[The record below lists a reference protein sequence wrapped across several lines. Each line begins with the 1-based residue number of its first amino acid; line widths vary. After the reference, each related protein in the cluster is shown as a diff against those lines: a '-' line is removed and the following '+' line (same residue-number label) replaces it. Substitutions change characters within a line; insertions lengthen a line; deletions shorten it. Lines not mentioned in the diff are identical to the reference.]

1 MVKYWAIAAAIGSLA
16 MTGCTE
22 TIFKPFDADKG
33 SVSMDARQRAI
44 LSVERG
50 TPREPHRIV
59 CAEPSPDALATIAAS
74 AGLSGSLSGLP
85 QFPGK
90 AELASSFASGEQAG
104 MIGARNST
112 IQLLRD
118 GLYRACEA
126 YMNGALGDFGYGLVL
141 VNYGRVMVSL
151 LTADGLTHPA
161 LVQPVVIGSTPG
173 AVTTQIKDGQ
183 STPDKSKDAADK
195 TQDAAKDVKTADDK
209 KVIPAA
215 APAKDGGADREPAT
229 GADPAKPVT
238 NPAAPGLAPGQL
250 NDQAQH
256 VLENVVYKLANPTE
270 DPGGKFIE
278 VAVACMLWLD
288 NTGLKKASADSA
300 GLDKLCGSIVELAPE
315 LGKQAIEAKIA
326 DAYPPIKVAESSP
339 VRGTDNSSKR

>member
-33 SVSMDARQRAI
+33 SVSMDARQRTI

-50 TPREPHRIV
+50 TPPDSHRIV

-74 AGLSGSLSGLP
+74 AGVSGGISGIIPQLP
-85 QFPGK
+85 GSVD
-90 AELASSFASGEQAG
+90 LATSFASGEQAA

-141 VNYGRVMVSL
+141 VNYGKVMVSL

-161 LVQPVVIGSTPG
+161 LVPATVIGSTPG
-173 AVTTQIKDGQ
+173 GTTQSAQGSGGTPVAASSGGQ
-183 STPDKSKDAADK
+183 NAAAGG
-195 TQDAAKDVKTADDK
+195 AAAVA
-209 KVIPAA
+209 PAAEGPRA
-215 APAKDGGADREPAT
+215 APATRRRPAPARPRPCQPAPRRRGGDLAAQRAGAAGLRE
-229 GADPAKPVT
+229 V
-238 NPAAPGLAPGQL
+238 
-250 NDQAQH
+250 
-256 VLENVVYKLANPTE
+256 VLPLANPTD
-270 DPGGKFIE
+270 DPAGKFIE

-288 NTGLKKASADSA
+288 NTGLKKPQPGNDA
-300 GLDKLCGSIVELAPE
+300 LHKFCGEI
-315 LGKQAIEAKIA
+315 
-326 DAYPPIKVAESSP
+326 
-339 VRGTDNSSKR
+339 VRGRRNSPARPSVPRSSTSTR